1 MEREEDT
8 KNQDVKSV
16 KRRGKKVRGA
26 EVLERGLQTK
36 DIPKGAGQA
45 DWSYLVPQGVRQTY
59 HTTSHQGAKPLP
71 TAGTFRKVYSDFRY
85 FTYVTTNFSY

>member
-8 KNQDVKSV
+8 KKSGLKSV

-26 EVLERGLQTK
+26 GVLERGLQTK

-45 DWSYLVPQGVRQTY
+45 DWSYLVPQPPGRQATDY
-59 HTTSHQGAKPLP
+59 CGN
-71 TAGTFRKVYSDFRY
+71 V
-85 FTYVTTNFSY
+85 

>member
-1 MEREEDT
+1 M
-8 KNQDVKSV
+8 

-26 EVLERGLQTK
+26 GVLESGLQTK

-45 DWSYLVPQGVRQTY
+45 DWSYLVSQGVRQTY
-59 HTTSHQGAKPLP
+59 HTTSRQGAKPLP